1 MFLNF
6 YHDIPKIFRRF
17 KQPTYTYLEYAF
29 LTWVIWYHL
38 KSTTIRRLISFS
50 SVVFLLFLIF
60 YNIFTKLQKMDSIP
74 IGVETILILLYSFY
88 FFQQFLRSNIAKNVY
103 EYPSFWLVVGL
114 LVYLGCN
121 FFFNLLFNHVSSEQI
136 ENFWHYTYL
145 PEIVK
150 NVLFSLVILGYPS
163 YSNEN
168 NNVPYKSNDIP
179 NLDMI

>member
-1 MFLNF
+1 
-6 YHDIPKIFRRF
+6 
-17 KQPTYTYLEYAF
+17 
-29 LTWVIWYHL
+29 
-38 KSTTIRRLISFS
+38 
-50 SVVFLLFLIF
+50 
-60 YNIFTKLQKMDSIP
+60 MDSIP

-136 ENFWHYTYL
+136 ENFWHYTYI

-168 NNVPYKSNDIP
+168 NSVPYKSHDIP